1 MILLRIASSPF
12 RHTLGRACAM
22 HVRQSGRATDH
33 QHRSCS
39 GHACIRHRPIAV
51 QQPCLASRWEVLPA
65 TGRLRR
71 VVLRQQVRL
80 RTEANQP
87 AVYRIVA
94 CIVEHPFLGTI
105 EHAVRGDGDVPQR
118 ERSYLPARQSGR
130 VGNGLRA
137 FRGALRCGTATPPAP
152 FAPVA
157 PAVPAT
163 DGAACTVV
171 TPVPMHSPRRWCRRW
186 RPRLRAQHGERC
198 RLLLPLNSSCSFVG
212 LPRVH
217 CEA

>member
-1 MILLRIASSPF
+1 
-12 RHTLGRACAM
+12 M

-51 QQPCLASRWEVLPA
+51 QRAAGEVLPA

-137 FRGALRCGTATPPAP
+137 FRGALRCGNGHAAR
-152 FAPVA
+152 
-157 PAVPAT
+157 AVRARCT
-163 DGAACTVV
+163 CRASDGWRCLHRCHSCTQCTRHGDGAADGGRACE
-171 TPVPMHSPRRWCRRW
+171 HSTARDAVCCFR
-186 RPRLRAQHGERC
+186 
-198 RLLLPLNSSCSFVG
+198 
-212 LPRVH
+212 
-217 CEA
+217 